1 MLFAFTERKFAGQGD
16 PDVPGLDPVINPRL
30 FELNY
35 RAAAAKAWAIATGFS
50 KT

>member
-1 MLFAFTERKFAGQGD
+1 MLFFFTERKFAGQGD
-16 PDVPGLDPVINPRL
+16 PDVLGLDPVINSRL

-35 RAAAAKAWAIATGFS
+35 CAAVAKAWAIAKGFS